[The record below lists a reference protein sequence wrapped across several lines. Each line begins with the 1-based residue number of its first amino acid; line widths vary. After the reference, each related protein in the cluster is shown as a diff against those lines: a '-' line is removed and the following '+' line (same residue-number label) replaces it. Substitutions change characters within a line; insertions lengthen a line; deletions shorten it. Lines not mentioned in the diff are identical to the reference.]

1 MKAAIVG
8 TRLVAVAAL
17 FVLSSGMLA
26 AQATKSYAA
35 RAAGWRKQIKQALY
49 VPDKLPP
56 LEAKV
61 WSSFSPA
68 PGVIADRVTYRTA
81 SGMLVPAI
89 VYRPEHWVDEA
100 KGVKLPGMVIV
111 NGHGADK
118 FSWYALY
125 SGMMFAQAG
134 AEVVTYDPIG
144 EGERNLEKKSQAGAH
159 DRIVQTPEGVPA
171 EDWGQR
177 LAGLMQVDLMQAV
190 TYLTQRPEV
199 DGGRIA
205 VLGYSM
211 GAFVSGI
218 AGAIDPR
225 IHAVLL
231 SGGGTYDDLSDGART
246 FDGGRLPCQTPPWKA
261 LRVLGDEPHRRG
273 AVIYALNADRGAMLV
288 ENGAVDEV
296 MDIPHHGPEWF
307 LSIRQQAIGLRGSD
321 SNIFTTHVDEGRGH
335 RPAWVERAGVVW
347 LNEQIHFAN
356 WTAATIAVTP
366 PVRIGDW
373 AKANAVEIPKN
384 YQREDREGG
393 LMALGGALPGIAREQ
408 LMALPAEDWEKL
420 RSELT
425 YESWAE
431 KTLAA
436 EQAAARR

>member
-1 MKAAIVG
+1 MKAGIVG

-17 FVLSSGMLA
+17 FVVSSAMLA
-26 AQATKSYAA
+26 AQAAGSYAA
-35 RAAGWRKQIKQALY
+35 RAAGWRKQIKQTLY

-89 VYRPEHWVDEA
+89 VYRPEHWVGQA
-100 KGVKLPGMVIV
+100 KGAKLPGMVIV
-111 NGHGADK
+111 NGHGGDK
-118 FSWYALY
+118 FSWYAFY

-144 EGERNLEKKSQAGAH
+144 EGERNLEKKSRAGAH
-159 DRIVQTPEGVPA
+159 DRIVQTPEGVA
-171 EDWGQR
+171 ADDWGQR

-199 DGGRIA
+199 DCGRIA

-231 SGGGTYDDLSDGART
+231 SGGGTYDDLSDGAKT

-261 LRVLGDEPHRRG
+261 LRVLGDAPHTRG
-273 AVIYALNADRGAMLV
+273 AVMYALNADRGAMLV
-288 ENGAVDEV
+288 ENGAADEV

-307 LSIRQQAIGLRGSD
+307 ASIRAQAIALRGSD
-321 SNIFTTHVDEGRGH
+321 RNLFTTHVDAAKGH
-335 RPAWVERAGVVW
+335 RTAWVERPAVEW

-356 WTAATIAVTP
+356 WTAATIAAMP
-366 PVRIGDW
+366 AVRIGDW
-373 AKANAVEIPKN
+373 AKANGVEFSKN
-384 YQREDREGG
+384 YEREDREGG
-393 LMALGGALPGIAREQ
+393 LMALGGALPGVAREQ
-408 LMALPAEDWEKL
+408 LKALPAGDWEKL

-436 EQAAARR
+436 EQAAVRR